1 VSNKLQRSETGLSDQ
16 LVEKLGIGI
25 ASGKIAEGTVL
36 TSTHLEAL
44 YGVSRTVVREA
55 LQILH
60 NLGLTHARTKLG
72 TIVLNRRE
80 WNLLDS
86 QVIGWCHVAGDAN
99 ALMSDFSEVR
109 YMYEMRAARLAA
121 RKRGTSDLLKLN
133 ASLKNMRDAFF
144 EEGPESQKLHA
155 SHLEFHNV
163 ILDATQ
169 NEFMAR
175 LSVLFTPMLRLRFE
189 IVNAQIKIDGTFLLR
204 HKSLVEAIT
213 ESDEDAAEKAM
224 GILLDVSY
232 LEDLQTLRKED

>member
-1 VSNKLQRSETGLSDQ
+1 MSNKLQRSETGLSDQ

>member
-1 VSNKLQRSETGLSDQ
+1 MANKLQRAENGLSDQ
-16 LVEKLGIGI
+16 LVEKLGLDI
-25 ASGKIAEGTVL
+25 AAGKIAEGTVL
-36 TSTHLEAL
+36 TSTHLELA

-80 WNLLDS
+80 WNLLDC
-86 QVIGWCHVAGDAN
+86 QVIRWCQVAGDAN

-109 YMYEMRAARLAA
+109 YMYEMQAARLAA
-121 RKRGTSDLLKLN
+121 RKRGTSDLVKLN
-133 ASLKNMRDAFF
+133 ASLKIMRDAFY
-144 EEGPESQKLHA
+144 EEGPESQQLHEA
-155 SHLEFHNV
+155 HVDFHNA
-163 ILDATQ
+163 ILEATQ

-189 IVNAQIKIDGTFLLR
+189 IVYAQIKVDGTFLLR
-204 HKSLVEAIT
+204 HKSLVDAIT

-224 GILLDVSY
+224 GILLEISQ
-232 LEDLQTLRKED
+232 EEEFETRRKVN

>member
-1 VSNKLQRSETGLSDQ
+1 MPNKLQRSDTGLSDQ
-16 LVEKLGIGI
+16 LVEKLGLEI

-36 TSTHLEAL
+36 TSTHLEEK

-60 NLGLTHARTKLG
+60 NLGLTLARTKLG
-72 TIVLNRRE
+72 TVVLNRRE

-86 QVIGWCHVAGDAN
+86 QVIHWCQVAGDAN

-109 YMYEMRAARLAA
+109 YMYEMQAARLAA
-121 RKRGTSDLLKLN
+121 RKRGTSDLTKLN

-144 EEGPESQKLHA
+144 EEGPESPKLHA
-155 SHLEFHNV
+155 AHLDFHNIV
-163 ILDATQ
+163 LDATQ
-169 NEFMAR
+169 NEFMSR

-189 IVNAQIKIDGTFLLR
+189 IVNAQIKIDGTFLVR
-204 HKSLVEAIT
+204 HKTLIDAIT

-224 GILLDVSY
+224 GILLDISHK
-232 LEDLQTLRKED
+232 EDLQTLRKED

>member
-1 VSNKLQRSETGLSDQ
+1 MPNKLKHSDTGLAVQ
-16 LVEKLGIGI
+16 LVEKLGLEI
-25 ASGKIAEGTVL
+25 ASGKISEGAVL

-72 TIVLNRRE
+72 TIVLNRRD

-86 QVIGWCHVAGDAN
+86 QVIHWCQKAGDAN

-109 YMYEMRAARLAA
+109 YMYEMRAAALAA
-121 RKRGTSDLLKLN
+121 RKRGTSDLTKLN

-144 EEGPESQKLHA
+144 EEGPESNKLHEA
-155 SHLEFHNV
+155 HLDFHNT
-163 ILDATQ
+163 ILEATQ

-175 LSVLFTPMLRLRFE
+175 LSILFTPMLRLRFE

-204 HKSLVEAIT
+204 HRSLVDAIT

-224 GILLDVSY
+224 GILLDISHE
-232 LEDLQTLRKED
+232 EDLQTLRK

>member
-1 VSNKLQRSETGLSDQ
+1 VSNKLKRSDTGLSDQ
-16 LVEKLGIGI
+16 LVEKLGLEI
-25 ASGKIAEGTVL
+25 ASGKITEGTVL

-60 NLGLTHARTKLG
+60 NLGLTLARTKLG
-72 TIVLNRRE
+72 TVVLNRRE

-86 QVIGWCHVAGDAN
+86 QVIHWCQVAGDAN

-109 YMYEMRAARLAA
+109 YMYEMQAARLAA
-121 RKRGTSDLLKLN
+121 RKRGTSDLTKLN

-144 EEGPESQKLHA
+144 EEGPESNKLHEA
-155 SHLEFHNV
+155 HLDFHNT
-163 ILDATQ
+163 ILEATQ

-175 LSVLFTPMLRLRFE
+175 LSILFTPMLRLRFE

-204 HKSLVEAIT
+204 HRSLVDAIT

-224 GILLDVSY
+224 STLLDISHK
-232 LEDLQTLRKED
+232 EDLQTLRKED

>member
-1 VSNKLQRSETGLSDQ
+1 MPNKLKHSDTGLSDQ
-16 LVEKLGIGI
+16 LVEKLGFEI

-60 NLGLTHARTKLG
+60 NLGLTRARTKLG
-72 TIVLNRRE
+72 TFVLNRRE

-86 QVIGWCHVAGDAN
+86 KVINWCQMAGDAN

-121 RKRGTSDLLKLN
+121 RKRGTSDLIKLN
-133 ASLKNMRDAFF
+133 TSLKNMRDAFF
-144 EEGPESQKLHA
+144 EEGAESQKLHA
-155 SHLEFHNV
+155 AHLDFHNV
-163 ILDATQ
+163 ILEATQ
-169 NEFMAR
+169 NEFMFR
-175 LSVLFTPMLRLRFE
+175 LSLLFTPMLRLRFE

-204 HKSLVEAIT
+204 HKTLVDAIT
-213 ESDEDAAEKAM
+213 ESDEDAAGKAM
-224 GILLDVSY
+224 GILLDISHK
-232 LEDLQTLRKED
+232 EDLQTLRKED